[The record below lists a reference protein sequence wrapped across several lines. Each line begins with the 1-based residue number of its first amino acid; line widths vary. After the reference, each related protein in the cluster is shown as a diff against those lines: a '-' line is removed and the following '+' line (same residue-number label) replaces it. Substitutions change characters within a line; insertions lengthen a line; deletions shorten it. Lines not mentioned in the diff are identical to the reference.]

1 MPRTEISSH
10 GWRLNNCATN
20 PPTSGILRGALCC
33 QVPKGEADMVRQ
45 GFKVMDSD
53 IHVTEP
59 ADLWEKYIEPAYK
72 DRAPQFAVSPSQPGL
87 RWRFEGKAFPA
98 FMDLPERQRLAA
110 VRFDKARARHVEAG
124 RYQIFYQDVRG
135 DDPRDMPE
143 VLSGEDPR
151 NMLKAMDTEGIDVSI
166 V

>member
-1 MPRTEISSH
+1 MRNESAYKRDAAGRTMLSRAE
-10 GWRLNNCATN
+10 
-20 PPTSGILRGALCC
+20 
-33 QVPKGEADMVRQ
+33 GEADMARQ

-59 ADLWEKYIEPAYK
+59 ADLWEKYMEPAYK

-135 DDPRDMPE
+135 DDPRDTPE
-143 VLSGEDPR
+143 ILSGEDPR
-151 NMLKAMDTEGIDVSI
+151 DMLKAMDVEGIDVST
-166 V
+166 VL